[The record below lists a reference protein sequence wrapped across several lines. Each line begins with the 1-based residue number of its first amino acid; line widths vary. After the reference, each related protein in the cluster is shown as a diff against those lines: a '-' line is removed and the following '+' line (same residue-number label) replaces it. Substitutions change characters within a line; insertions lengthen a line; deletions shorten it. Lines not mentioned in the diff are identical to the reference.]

1 MSIRRKIGGTSGGRR
16 SHGVT
21 RIERSA
27 QARRQRAMHHL
38 KRVRNRREAPLLPS
52 LGIASVGLALIA
64 LVAGTW
70 IGASWALDAEL
81 EHVSVQGLRHLSSA
95 DVVAASGLVAGTT
108 LETVDPAE
116 LATQLETHPWIEHA
130 RALRLPSGLVLIG
143 VREREAAATL
153 VGTETW
159 AIDANGTPF
168 DRVSSE
174 SLEGLPRI
182 VTRERFEPGVAH
194 GSLAEAVSLPR
205 QLADHGLPAAVE
217 IGITASD
224 DPEGLWLRL
233 PDIAARIVLG
243 RGQLDEKLDRLAR
256 VLDAELPE
264 LARATRID
272 LRFSDQAVLDV
283 PQSQSWTAP
292 QSQSWTADSRFPRP
306 HVVAAQ
312 VAASRGHGLPS
323 ITAPAG

>member
-1 MSIRRKIGGTSGGRR
+1 MSIRHMIGGKSGGRR
-16 SHGVT
+16 SRGVT
-21 RIERSA
+21 RIERTDH
-27 QARRQRAMHHL
+27 ARRKRAMHHL
-38 KRVRNRREAPLLPS
+38 ERVRNRREAVSVPS
-52 LGIASVGLALIA
+52 LRIAFVGLAL
-64 LVAGTW
+64 LAGAW

-95 DVVAASGLVAGTT
+95 DVLAASGLRAGTT
-108 LETVDPAE
+108 LEAVDPAE
-116 LATQLETHPWIEHA
+116 VAAQLETHPWIDEA

-153 VGTETW
+153 LGSEAW
-159 AIDANGTPF
+159 AIDADGTPF
-168 DRVSSE
+168 DRVASE
-174 SLEGLPRI
+174 PLEGLPQI

-205 QLADHGLPAAVE
+205 QLADHGLPAPVE

-233 PDIAARIVLG
+233 PDVAARIVLG
-243 RGQLDEKLDRLAR
+243 RGRLDEKLDRLAR
-256 VLDAELPE
+256 VLDADLPE

-283 PQSQSWTAP
+283 PQSQSGTAP
-292 QSQSWTADSRFPRP
+292 QSQSGIADSRFPRP
-306 HVVAAQ
+306 QAAAAQ
-312 VAASRGHGLPS
+312 EATSRGYGLPS

>member
-1 MSIRRKIGGTSGGRR
+1 M
-16 SHGVT
+16 
-21 RIERSA
+21 
-27 QARRQRAMHHL
+27 
-38 KRVRNRREAPLLPS
+38 
-52 LGIASVGLALIA
+52 
-64 LVAGTW
+64 
-70 IGASWALDAEL
+70 
-81 EHVSVQGLRHLSSA
+81 QGLRHLSSA

-108 LETVDPAE
+108 LETVDLAE

-130 RALRLPSGLVLIG
+130 RTLRLPSGLVLIG

>member
-1 MSIRRKIGGTSGGRR
+1 MSIRRMIGGTSGGRR
-16 SHGVT
+16 SRGVT
-21 RIERSA
+21 RIERTDH
-27 QARRQRAMHHL
+27 ARRQRAMQHL
-38 KRVRNRREAPLLPS
+38 ERVRNRREAASVPS
-52 LGIASVGLALIA
+52 LRIASVCLALIA
-64 LVAGTW
+64 LAAGTW
-70 IGASWALDAEL
+70 IGASWALDTEL

-95 DVVAASGLVAGTT
+95 DVLAASGLLAGTT
-108 LETVDPAE
+108 LEAVDPAE
-116 LATQLETHPWIEHA
+116 VAAHLETHPWIDDA
-130 RALRLPSGLVLIG
+130 RALRLPAGIVLIG

-153 VGTETW
+153 LGSEAW
-159 AIDANGTPF
+159 AIDADGTPF
-168 DRVSSE
+168 DRLTSE
-174 SLEGLPRI
+174 PLEGLPQI

-205 QLADHGLPAAVE
+205 QLAEHGLPLPLE

-256 VLDAELPE
+256 VLDAKLPE

-272 LRFSDQAVLDV
+272 LRFSDQAVLDI
-283 PQSQSWTAP
+283 PQSQSETAP
-292 QSQSWTADSRFPRP
+292 QSKHWIAGSGSPRP
-306 HVVAAQ
+306 QAAAAQ
-312 VAASRGHGLPS
+312 EAASRGHGLSS